1 MENQVFLEVESGLN
15 PQQAMAEANRCLKC
29 HNPPCN
35 SGCPA
40 GVDVARFIRQIASN
54 NLSGAIK
61 AIREDNIFPG
71 ACARICPQ
79 TVLCEEKCSGTE
91 LAQPIRIGK
100 LQRFAADTER
110 QKGAKLLRKLPSNG
124 QKVAVVGSGPAGLS
138 AATTLVRLGYAVD
151 VFEKRPLPGGLLAHV
166 IPAYRLPYEILK
178 DEIEYIKALGVDIH
192 CDTPIKDI
200 PGLLAKYAAVFAAT
214 GAGRPRQLGVEG
226 EGLAGVMQGMDFLEK
241 IRQAEIQ
248 GLKADDLA
256 GKRVEVI
263 GGGNTAMDAA
273 VSARRLG
280 AGSVTIRYRRSE
292 KEMPAWERERK
303 LAAAE
308 GVQFRFLCSPKR
320 FLGKGG
326 SLRRVEYV
334 GMELTAPDAS
344 GRPHPLPVAGS
355 VFSVDCDL
363 AIIAAGQQISET
375 LVADRAESPGEV
387 SLLTA
392 KKDTGETAVEGLFV
406 GGDLVNGGA
415 TAVQAIGDGKKAA
428 LAMDQFLKARGK

>member
-1 MENQVFLEVESGLN
+1 MENQVFLEIESGLS

-35 SGCPA
+35 AGCPA

-79 TVLCEEKCSGTE
+79 TVLCEGKCSGTE

-110 QKGAKLLRKLPSNG
+110 QKGAKLLRKLAPTG
-124 QKVAVVGSGPAGLS
+124 HKAAVVGSGPAGLS
-138 AATTLVRLGYAVD
+138 AAAALVRLGYEVD
-151 VFEKRPLPGGLLAHV
+151 VFEKRSLPGGLLAHV
-166 IPAYRLPYEILK
+166 IPAYRLPYAVLK
-178 DEIEYIKALGVDIH
+178 DEIDYIKALGVDIH
-192 CDTPIKDI
+192 CDTPVEDI
-200 PGLLAKYAAVFAAT
+200 PGLLAKYAAVFAAI

-226 EGLAGVMQGMDFLEK
+226 EGLAGVVQGLDFLEK
-241 IRQAEIQ
+241 IRQAEIK
-248 GLKADDLA
+248 GLKPEDLS

-273 VSARRLG
+273 VSARKLG
-280 AGSVTIRYRRSE
+280 AGSVTVRYRRSE

-320 FLGKGG
+320 FLGEAG

-344 GRPHPLPVAGS
+344 GRPRPLPISGS
-355 VFSVDCDL
+355 MFSVDCDL
-363 AIIAAGQQISET
+363 AIIAAGQHISET
-375 LVADRAESPGEV
+375 LLADRAEFPGGA
-387 SLLTA
+387 SLLKA
-392 KKDTGETAVEGLFV
+392 KEDTGETSVEGVFA

-415 TAVQAIGDGKKAA
+415 TAVLAIGDGKKAA
-428 LAMDQFLKARGK
+428 LAMDQFIKTRGK